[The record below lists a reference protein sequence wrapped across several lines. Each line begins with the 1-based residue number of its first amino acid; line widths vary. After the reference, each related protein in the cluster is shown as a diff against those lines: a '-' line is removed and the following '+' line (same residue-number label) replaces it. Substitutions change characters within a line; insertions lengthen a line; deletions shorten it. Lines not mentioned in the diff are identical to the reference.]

1 MRKVILA
8 IDEGTTNVK
17 SLLLDQ
23 QGNVIGKGSV
33 PLSISFPSAGLVEQ
47 DPLEMIE
54 KMKDSIAL
62 AVGSVVCAEGSI
74 DSAEGSN
81 EVAIEAVAISNQ
93 RESVVLWERST
104 GKPLTQVMSWQ
115 CRRSESLCET
125 LRKDD
130 AFSRYVQ
137 KSTGLTLDPM
147 FPATK
152 VSMALQQ
159 IPDGHARAERGEI
172 CVGTINS
179 WMVWNMTNNVFIT
192 DASNASRTQ
201 LFNIDEQVWDT
212 AILDRLGISA
222 ATLPDVVP
230 SSHVVGLSRE
240 FGVLKSGIPIA
251 SQIGDSHAAL
261 YGHGGYQKGVV
272 KATYGTGSSVMAAM
286 PKLPTIR
293 SEISTTIAWD
303 DATLFYGLE
312 GNITHTGSAID
323 WVRRML
329 GVEDMEAMCELAAQA
344 SADQSV
350 FFVPALSGLG
360 APYWDLEAT
369 GIFCGLKS
377 ATERAD
383 MARSAFESVLFQVAD
398 VFHVIAEE
406 LPEKI
411 EYLSVDGGPT
421 LNDWL
426 MQAQADLLG
435 VTIRRGDVAEVSAM
449 GAGYLAGLAIGWW
462 QTTEELAQ
470 LEGQATLF
478 TPRQEKQA
486 YWQARYAQWALAVK
500 KCRLAQ

>member
-1 MRKVILA
+1 MRNVILA

-17 SLLLDQ
+17 SLLLNKR
-23 QGNVIGKGSV
+23 GEVIGKGSV
-33 PLSISFPSAGLVEQ
+33 ALSISHPSAGLVEQ
-47 DPLEMIE
+47 DPFEIIE
-54 KMKDSIAL
+54 KMKASIAL
-62 AVGSVVCAEGSI
+62 AVNSVA
-74 DSAEGSN
+74 D
-81 EVAIEAVAISNQ
+81 EVVIEAVAISNQ
-93 RESVVLWERST
+93 RESVVLWETSS

-115 CRRSESLCET
+115 CRRSESLCEV

-130 AFSRYVQ
+130 VFSQYVQ
-137 KSTGLTLDPM
+137 QATGLILDPM

-159 IPDGHARAERGEI
+159 IPDGHGRAERGEI
-172 CVGTINS
+172 CIGTMNS
-179 WMVWNMTNNVFIT
+179 WMVWNMTANNVFVT

-201 LFNIDEQVWDT
+201 LYNIEKQVWDET
-212 AILDRLGISA
+212 ILERLGIA
-222 ATLPDVVP
+222 AAALPVVVP
-230 SSHVVGLSRE
+230 SSHVVGLTHE
-240 FGVLKSGIPIA
+240 FGVLLQGIPIA

-261 YGHGGYQKGVV
+261 YGHGGYQTGVV

-286 PKLPTIR
+286 PTLPKIR
-293 SEISTTIAWD
+293 NEISTTIAWD
-303 DATLFYGLE
+303 DSALFYGLE

-323 WVRRML
+323 WARRML
-329 GVEDMEAMCELAAQA
+329 GVEDMETMCQLAAQA
-344 SADQSV
+344 DVDHSV

-369 GIFCGLKS
+369 GVFCGLKS

-383 MARSAFESVLFQVAD
+383 IARAAFESVLFQVAD
-398 VFHVIAEE
+398 VFNLIAEE

-435 VTIRRGDVAEVSAM
+435 VTIRRGEVAEVSAV

-462 QTTEELAQ
+462 KNEEELTQ
-470 LEGQATLF
+470 LESHSHLF
-478 TPRQEKQA
+478 TPRKDKYD
-486 YWQARYAQWALAVK
+486 YWQNRYQGWALAVK
-500 KCRLAQ
+500 KSRLSV